1 MVAIVTASGKLKR
14 LQAKE
19 ADNVVQYDG
28 HGLQSGLQSGL
39 LSSFFCARTYLKR
52 WVLFSITNFKIAVT
66 MAITA
71 LETLVLRGDQSLF
84 EIVTQEFNKK
94 LGKVE

>member
-1 MVAIVTASGKLKR
+1 MMVMASKAASK
-14 LQAKE
+14 A
-19 ADNVVQYDG
+19 A
-28 HGLQSGLQSGL
+28 
-39 LSSFFCARTYLKR
+39 SFLASFCARTYVKR
-52 WVLFSITNFKIAVT
+52 WFLFSITNFKIAVNMNAT
-66 MAITA
+66 T

>member
-1 MVAIVTASGKLKR
+1 MMVMASKAASK
-14 LQAKE
+14 A
-19 ADNVVQYDG
+19 A
-28 HGLQSGLQSGL
+28 
-39 LSSFFCARTYLKR
+39 SFLASFCARTYLKR
-52 WVLFSITNFKIAVT
+52 WVLFSITNFKIAIT